1 MFLRT
6 ICMHL
11 FFSFFERR
19 GPLNRLTALSSF
31 AAVFIW
37 SSRADGPASAF
48 RPRKCMWNVKSI
60 WKTIVWF
67 SNWFRC
73 CLPCRTKPKMLV
85 SEGWRCVLWE
95 STSLPAKR
103 NAKSNKRLCLEC
115 LEVRTLSILFSCRS
129 VQIPQQPGQHSLML
143 MSPLKLWRFEQLG
156 CRRSQSIGMS
166 LTPLIQFFGDVFVL
180 DCHSH
185 THTHTR
191 AIPSSRKPIHWRTT
205 FCIDFP
211 PVLSVLF
218 PCWDLYLY
226 VWQKKAMIWNHFGG
240 HCVYIKVIINDLMT
254 SVICVICLESNV
266 TETRTCLHKFS
277 VMM

>member
-31 AAVFIW
+31 AAIFIW

-185 THTHTR
+185 THTHTSNPFIEETNSLANNLLYR
-191 AIPSSRKPIHWRTT
+191 FPSCTICS
-205 FCIDFP
+205 FP
-211 PVLSVLF
+211 LLRFVF
-218 PCWDLYLY
+218 
-226 VWQKKAMIWNHFGG
+226 
-240 HCVYIKVIINDLMT
+240 
-254 SVICVICLESNV
+254 ICLTKKSYDLKPFW
-266 TETRTCLHKFS
+266 RSLCLY
-277 VMM
+277 